1 MVSQKPST
9 NKVQTEDKSELR
21 LSDLKKNT
29 NNKSRTPRKNQSQ
42 YGEKPPKGSSKKVEG
57 GQTRRMQEENTAL
70 RLIE

>member
-1 MVSQKPST
+1 MGSQKPTT
-9 NKVQTEDKSELR
+9 NKVQAEEKSELR

-29 NNKSRTPRKNQSQ
+29 NNKSKTPRKNQSL

-57 GQTRRMQEENTAL
+57 GQTRRMQEENAAL